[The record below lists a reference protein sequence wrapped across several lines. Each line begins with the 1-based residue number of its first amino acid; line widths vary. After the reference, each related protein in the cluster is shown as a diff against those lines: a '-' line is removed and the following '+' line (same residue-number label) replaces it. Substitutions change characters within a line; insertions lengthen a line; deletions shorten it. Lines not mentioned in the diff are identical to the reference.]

1 MTAPLPAEGPLTID
15 PNAPHPPFPWTVD
28 LPAGWARLDTAPATW
43 ARSAVRLVDGR
54 LGGQDLRPA
63 ERRAALGVV
72 EQLVSDCQRAGAA
85 LSLLLLGRL
94 PDGTAGSAGLHLG
107 WYDSAPGPAGLALVQ
122 DALPRTGTVE
132 EFPTASG
139 PALLHTDSVLT
150 VPPGTARRVRSRV
163 LQLFL
168 PLPDTSWTAV
178 LSGSTASSELRRPL
192 GEAVRMVGGG
202 LRHWAGRA
210 EPDGPGEAGSS
221 PARVAGR

>member
-1 MTAPLPAEGPLTID
+1 MTAPAPAALD
-15 PNAPHPPFPWTVD
+15 PHAPHPPFPWTLD
-28 LPAGWARLDTAPATW
+28 LPPGWARLDTAPATW

-54 LGGQDLRPA
+54 LGGRELRPA
-63 ERRAALGVV
+63 ERRAVLGVV
-72 EQLVSDCQRAGAA
+72 EHLVGECQQAGAV

-122 DALPRTGTVE
+122 DVLPRTGTVE
-132 EFPTASG
+132 EVATASG

-168 PLPDTSWTAV
+168 PLPDTTWTAV
-178 LSGSTASSELRRPL
+178 LSGSTAHPDLQRPL
-192 GEAVRMVGGG
+192 DEAVRAVGAS
-202 LRHWAGRA
+202 LRTDPGAGR
-210 EPDGPGEAGSS
+210 
-221 PARVAGR
+221 